1 LTLPTPQEIKKAI
14 VAAGLEVF
22 RTRPD
27 EVVLAERVRE
37 NLILDSGVRVRP
49 GDPAADGSVEVR
61 VVMKVQQ
68 ADFPGEPDEALFN
81 RARALG
87 ARASGFVEVGTHT
100 DTVSDPGGSQRT
112 LDVVY
117 EVTFSKAEVDLDAAI
132 ATAKAIMG
140 IERTASK

>member
-1 LTLPTPQEIKKAI
+1 MTLPTPQEIKKAI

-37 NLILDSGVRVRP
+37 NLILDSGVRVRSS
-49 GDPAADGSVEVR
+49 GALEVR

-68 ADFPGEPDEALFN
+68 ADFPGEPDEALFD

-87 ARASGFVEVGTHT
+87 ARASGFTEIGTHT

-117 EVTFSKAEVDLDAAI
+117 EVTFSKPEADLDAAI
-132 ATAKAIMG
+132 ATARAIMG

>member
-1 LTLPTPQEIKKAI
+1 MTLPTPQEIKKAI

-27 EVVLAERVRE
+27 EIVLAERVRE
-37 NLILDSGVRVRP
+37 NLILDSGVRIRRD
-49 GDPAADGSVEVR
+49 DPAGTLEVR

-87 ARASGFVEVGTHT
+87 ARADGFVEVGTHT
-100 DTVSDPGGSQRT
+100 DTVNDPGGSQRT

-132 ATAKAIMG
+132 ATAKTIMT

>member
-1 LTLPTPQEIKKAI
+1 MTLPTPQEIKKAI

-37 NLILDSGVRVRP
+37 NLILDSGVRVR
-49 GDPAADGSVEVR
+49 AAGELEVR

-68 ADFPGEPDEALFN
+68 ADFPGEPDEALFD

-87 ARASGFVEVGTHT
+87 AHAAGFVEVGTHT

-117 EVTFSKAEVDLDAAI
+117 EVTFAKPEADLDAAI
-132 ATAKAIMG
+132 ATARTIMG

>member
-1 LTLPTPQEIKKAI
+1 MTLPTPQEIKKAI

-49 GDPAADGSVEVR
+49 GAADAGGCEVR

-117 EVTFSKAEVDLDAAI
+117 EVVFSKAEVDLDAAI
-132 ATAKAIMG
+132 ATAKTIMTL
-140 IERTASK
+140 ERTASK

>member
-1 LTLPTPQEIKKAI
+1 LTLPAPQEIKKAI

-37 NLILDSGVRVRP
+37 NLILDSGVRVR
-49 GDPAADGSVEVR
+49 AAGELEVR

-68 ADFPGEPDEALFN
+68 ADFPGEPDEALFD

-87 ARASGFVEVGTHT
+87 ARADGFVEVGTHT

-117 EVTFSKAEVDLDAAI
+117 EVTFAKPEADLDAAI
-132 ATAKAIMG
+132 ATARTIMG

>member
-37 NLILDSGVRVRP
+37 NLILDSGVRVR
-49 GDPAADGSVEVR
+49 AAGELEVR

-68 ADFPGEPDEALFN
+68 ADFPGEPDEALFD

-87 ARASGFVEVGTHT
+87 ARADGFVEVGTHT

-117 EVTFSKAEVDLDAAI
+117 EVTFAKPEADLDAAI
-132 ATAKAIMG
+132 ATARTIMG

>member
-1 LTLPTPQEIKKAI
+1 MPS
-14 VAAGLEVF
+14 GC
-22 RTRPD
+22 
-27 EVVLAERVRE
+27 RE
-37 NLILDSGVRVRP
+37 NLILDSGVRVRA
-49 GDPAADGSVEVR
+49 GVSSSNGALEVR

-68 ADFPGEPDEALFN
+68 ADFPGEPDEALFD

-87 ARASGFVEVGTHT
+87 ARADGFVEVGTHT

-117 EVTFSKAEVDLDAAI
+117 EVTFAKPEADLDAAI
-132 ATAKAIMG
+132 ATARTIMG

>member
-1 LTLPTPQEIKKAI
+1 MTLPTPQEIKKAI

-37 NLILDSGVRVRP
+37 NLILDSGVRVR
-49 GDPAADGSVEVR
+49 AAGELEVR

-68 ADFPGEPDEALFN
+68 ADFPGEPDEALFD

-87 ARASGFVEVGTHT
+87 ARADGFVEVGTHT

-117 EVTFSKAEVDLDAAI
+117 EVTFAKPEADLDAAI
-132 ATAKAIMG
+132 ATARTIMG